1 MKISLCSL
9 NEGETATVEM
19 ISLSGDIHRRLK
31 HLGLIKGTKIECLHK
46 SPAGNPIAYLIRGAV
61 IAIRNEDAEKIS
73 VLSER

>member
-9 NEGETATVEM
+9 NEGESATVEKL
-19 ISLSGDIHRRLK
+19 SLSGDIYRRLT
-31 HLGLIKGTKIECLHK
+31 HLGLIKGTKVECLHK

-73 VLSER
+73 VSKER